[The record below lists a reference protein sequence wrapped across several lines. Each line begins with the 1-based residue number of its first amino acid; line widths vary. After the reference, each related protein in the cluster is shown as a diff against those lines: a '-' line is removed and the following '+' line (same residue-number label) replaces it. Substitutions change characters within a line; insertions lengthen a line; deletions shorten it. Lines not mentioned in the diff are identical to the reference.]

1 MLPIPKRAERALV
14 AAIVAQKPQANF
26 EYEKHTEQN
35 LKHVQEIAK
44 PSTTTQAWKVVRKW
58 LYVRSQSKRMNPPH
72 NLLVGENTPALMVCY
87 KH

>member
-14 AAIVAQKPQANF
+14 ATIVAQKPQANF

-44 PSTTTQAWKVVRKW
+44 PSTTTQARKV
-58 LYVRSQSKRMNPPH
+58 SEHSTQSKCMNPPH
-72 NLLVGENTPALMVCY
+72 NLLVGENTPALTVCY